1 MNRHK
6 KFSSIGRKLN
16 AEISAGHTYKTNR
29 KITSIALHCSASPMG
44 RGDDVFT
51 IDRWHIERWGK
62 NSGIGYHYFIDK
74 DGNIFKGRWVDYM
87 AAHVKGSNA
96 NTVGVVRE
104 GGADIDG
111 NSIYDATPLQLLA
124 IKKLSQLLIS
134 EDMYDLSS
142 SDIKGHNEYKGHSSR
157 GCPMLTDEQLEEIR
171 YG

>member
-1 MNRHK
+1 MRHE

-16 AEISAGHTYKTNR
+16 AKISAGHTYKTDKR

-51 IDRWHIERWGK
+51 VDRWHIERWGK

-87 AAHVKGSNA
+87 GAHIKGYNA
-96 NTVGVVRE
+96 ETAGVCRE
-104 GGADIDG
+104 GGKDNNG
-111 NSIYDATPLQLLA
+111 NTVYDATPLQLLA

-134 EDMYDLSS
+134 EDMYDLLS
-142 SDIKGHNEYKGHSSR
+142 SDIKGHNEYPGHSTR
-157 GCPMLTDEQLEEIR
+157 GCPMLTDEQLEEIK
-171 YG
+171 G